1 MSCKGNKSSKWGWML
16 NRLFI
21 AKFFI
26 REWYIT
32 NSLSELF
39 CFDIHINY
47 SAIWSTALKISSLR
61 QMNHIL
67 YFIKTQHLKI
77 FYTTFIILQISNF
90 HFQLGVWFWEK
101 CSIYKLFWIYFRR
114 ILHYMAL
121 YGTWFNK
128 LTIYN
133 IYTSCIFICV

>member
-1 MSCKGNKSSKWGWML
+1 MYIILQYQCPIHRVIILSCKWEMVINYMSSKGNKSLKWWWML

-32 NSLSELF
+32 NSLSEFF

-77 FYTTFIILQISNF
+77 SHTILSFYKFLFFIFNSSLIRN
-90 HFQLGVWFWEK
+90 VWFWEK
-101 CSIYKLFWIYFRR
+101 HVNFP
-114 ILHYMAL
+114 
-121 YGTWFNK
+121 T
-128 LTIYN
+128 
-133 IYTSCIFICV
+133 